1 MTAKYLNASYS
12 VFSYA
17 VKRVTGILVN
27 PPLPPAISVELSS
40 RCNLACPECVT
51 GVGLLRR
58 KNEFISFSLA
68 GKIAAELRGHT
79 LSAWLCFQGEPMMHP
94 RFFDIVDLFGKMNP
108 VISTNGH
115 YLSEEACLRLA
126 ASPLKKIIISYDGV
140 SPEAYN
146 IYRRGGNH
154 ALVTEGIR
162 RLAGAIRKN
171 GSSLKID
178 LQFLLH
184 RGNEHEAP
192 AAAEFASSLGV
203 GFRIKSIQ
211 VLDNERAGEW
221 MPAGYG
227 SSGHIMPGRKLK
239 LSADGKSRY
248 IMSGGEWKPAA
259 TPSRGCRR
267 MWTTAVITADGDV
280 VPCCYDKNAV
290 HVMGNLNNQTFR
302 DIWQKKQYNS
312 FRDAVMKSRSL
323 IDICRDCPQG
333 SRIFFRR

>member
-1 MTAKYLNASYS
+1 MPLKYLNASYS

-17 VKRVTGILVN
+17 VKRVTGISVN

-51 GVGLLRR
+51 GAGLLQR
-58 KNEFISFSLA
+58 KNDFVSFSLA
-68 GKIAAELRGHT
+68 GKIAAEMRGHS

-94 RFFDIVDLFGKMNP
+94 RFFEIIDLFGEMKP

-115 YLSEEACLRLA
+115 FLSEDACLRLA
-126 ASPLKKIIISYDGV
+126 SSPLRKIIISYDGV

-154 ALVTEGIR
+154 GLVTEGIS
-162 RLAGAIRKN
+162 RLTTIIRER
-171 GSSLKID
+171 GSRLETE

-184 RGNEHEAP
+184 RGNEHEAS
-192 AAAEFASSLGV
+192 AAAGLASSLGA
-203 GFRIKSIQ
+203 GFTIKSMH

-221 MPAGYG
+221 MPAGN
-227 SSGHIMPGRKLK
+227 RR
-239 LSADGKSRY
+239 SRY
-248 IMSGGEWKPAA
+248 TMSGGEWMPAA
-259 TPSRGCRR
+259 TPSRGCLR

-280 VPCCYDKNAV
+280 VPCCYDKNAG

-302 DIWQKKQYNS
+302 DIWRGKHYIS

-333 SRIFFRR
+333 NRIFFRR